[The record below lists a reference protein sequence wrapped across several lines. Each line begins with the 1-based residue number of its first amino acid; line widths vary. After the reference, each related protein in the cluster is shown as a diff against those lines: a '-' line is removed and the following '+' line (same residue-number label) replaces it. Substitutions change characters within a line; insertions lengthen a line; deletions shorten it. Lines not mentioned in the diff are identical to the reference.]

1 MHYHLIGICGTA
13 MASLA
18 GMLQAR
24 GHRVT
29 GSDENVYP
37 PMSTMLESIGIQLM
51 KGYQAS
57 HVGAPDCVVVG
68 NAIPRGNP
76 EVEETLNRRLLY
88 RSLPEILKDEFIRG
102 RRCLVVAGTHG
113 KTTTTSLAA
122 WVIDQAGLNPSF
134 LVGGVVQNFGASFR
148 VTGSDYFIIEGD
160 EYDTAYFDK
169 GPKFMHYLPEI
180 AVVNNIEF
188 DHADIYKDLDAVKLA
203 FRRLMNLVPGN
214 GRLIVGW
221 DSPHVRDVVASFGRK
236 LFTQLETFG
245 TCDDAKWQARD
256 ISVSAAQLR
265 GPQPDSP
272 AGVGRS
278 ERATTEPASNAMTSF
293 TVFREGAKWGEFTTP
308 LIGDFNIRNCLAAI
322 VAADAWGVDQQTIGD
337 ALATFKS
344 VRRRCEVRGEVKGI
358 TIIDDF
364 AHHPTAVRETLAAL
378 RTKYRDRRLIAIFE
392 PRSRT
397 SCHATFQDAYIDA
410 FAPADYV
417 IVSRVYDAQRAAEM
431 GGILDI
437 ETLIDKVGAQGKPAQ
452 AITEVDEIV
461 ANLKQELRPG
471 DVVAI
476 MSNGG
481 FGGIH
486 EKLLAVLSE
495 PPAVAGG

>member
-29 GSDENVYP
+29 GSDENVSP
-37 PMSTMLESIGIQLM
+37 PMSTMLERLGIPILR
-51 KGYQAS
+51 GYDAA
-57 HVGAPDCVVVG
+57 HLTPAPDCVVVG

-76 EVEETLNRRLLY
+76 EIEETLNRKLSY
-88 RSLPEILKDEFIRG
+88 RSLPEVLTEEFIRD
-102 RRCLVVAGTHG
+102 RRSLVVTGTHG

-122 WVIDQAGLNPSF
+122 WVMDRGGLDPSF

-148 VTGSDYFIIEGD
+148 VTDSDYFIIEGD

-169 GPKFMHYLPEI
+169 GPKFMHYLPELAI
-180 AVVNNIEF
+180 VNNIEF
-188 DHADIYKDLDAVKLA
+188 DHADIYPTLDAVKLA
-203 FRRLMNLVPGN
+203 FRRFMNTVPGN

-221 DSPHVRDVVASFGRK
+221 DSPHVREVVSEMGER

-245 TCDDAKWQARD
+245 TSGDARWQARD
-256 ISVSAAQLR
+256 IDHSGGMTRFRVFC
-265 GPQPDSP
+265 DS
-272 AGVGRS
+272 R
-278 ERATTEPASNAMTSF
+278 EWASF
-293 TVFREGAKWGEFTTP
+293 QVP
-308 LIGDFNIRNCLAAI
+308 LIGSFNVLNSLAAVI
-322 VAADAWGVDQQTIGD
+322 AADAWGVERKAIAE

-344 VRRRCEVRGEVKGI
+344 VRRRCEVRGEVNGV
-358 TIIDDF
+358 TVIDDF
-364 AHHPTAVRETLAAL
+364 AHHPTAVRETLTAL
-378 RTKYRDRRLIAIFE
+378 RLKYKDRRIIAVFE

-397 SCHATFQDAYIDA
+397 SCHATFQDDYVSA
-410 FAPADYV
+410 FSAADYV
-417 IVSRVYDAQRAAEM
+417 IISRVFDAQRAAEM
-431 GGILDI
+431 GGVLD
-437 ETLIDKVGAQGKPAQ
+437 TAKLIDDIAGQNKPAFS
-452 AITEVDEIV
+452 ITDVDEIV
-461 ANLKQELRPG
+461 QRLGTELRPG

-486 EKLLAVLSE
+486 EKLLLALQGA
-495 PPAVAGG
+495 PAGPNRS

>member
-18 GMLQAR
+18 GMLQVR

-29 GSDENVYP
+29 GSDENIYP
-37 PMSTMLESIGIQLM
+37 PMSTMLESLGIRIM
-51 KGYQAS
+51 RGYHAS
-57 HVGAPDCVVVG
+57 NLTEAPDCVVVG

-76 EVEETLNRRLLY
+76 EVEETLNRRFQY
-88 RSLPEILKDEFIRG
+88 RSLPEVLKDEFIRG
-102 RRCLVVAGTHG
+102 RRSLVIAGTHG

-122 WVIDQAGLNPSF
+122 WVLDQGGLDPSF
-134 LVGGVVQNFGASFR
+134 LVGGVVQNFGVSFR
-148 VTGSDYFIIEGD
+148 VTDGEHFIIEGD

-169 GPKFMHYLPEI
+169 GPKFMHYLPELAI
-180 AVVNNIEF
+180 VNNIEF

-214 GRLIVGW
+214 GKLIAGW
-221 DSPHVRDVVASFGRK
+221 DSPPVRDVVSSFGAN

-245 TCDDAKWQARD
+245 TSDDAKWQAGD
-256 ISVSAAQLR
+256 I
-265 GPQPDSP
+265 DF
-272 AGVGRS
+272 S
-278 ERATTEPASNAMTSF
+278 EGMTRF
-293 TVFREGAKWGEFTTP
+293 KVFRENANWAEFQTP
-308 LIGDFNIRNCLAAI
+308 LIGEFNVRNCLAVI
-322 VAADAWGVDQQTIGD
+322 IAADAWGVERSAIAD

-344 VRRRCEVRGEVKGI
+344 VRRRCEVRGEINSI
-358 TIIDDF
+358 TVIDDF

-378 RTKYRDRRLIAIFE
+378 KTKYAGRRLVAVFE

-397 SCHATFQDAYIDA
+397 SCHATFQQTYIDA

-431 GGILDI
+431 GGVLDI
-437 ETLIDKVGAQGKPAQ
+437 SKLIEDISAQNKPAF
-452 AITEVDEIV
+452 AITDVDEIV
-461 ANLKQELRPG
+461 GSLSAELRSG

-486 EKLLAVLSE
+486 EKLLEVLSE

>member
-18 GMLQAR
+18 GMLEAR

-37 PMSTMLESIGIQLM
+37 PMSTMLESLGIQIM
-51 KGYQAS
+51 RGYAAANLDS
-57 HVGAPDCVVVG
+57 TPDCVVVG

-76 EVEETLNRRLLY
+76 EVEETLKRRLVF
-88 RSLPEILKDEFIRG
+88 RSLPEVLKEEFIRG
-102 RRCLVVAGTHG
+102 RRSLVIAGTHG

-122 WVIDQAGLNPSF
+122 WMIDQAGLNPSF
-134 LVGGVVQNFGASFR
+134 LVGGVVQNFGVSFR
-148 VTGSDYFIIEGD
+148 VTDSDYFIIEGD

-180 AVVNNIEF
+180 AAVNNIEF

-214 GRLIVGW
+214 GKLIVGW
-221 DSPHVRDVVASFGRK
+221 DSPPVREVVASFGAK

-256 ISVSAAQLR
+256 L
-265 GPQPDSP
+265 
-272 AGVGRS
+272 
-278 ERATTEPASNAMTSF
+278 
-293 TVFREGAKWGEFTTP
+293 EFTEGSTRFNVYRDGSEWATFSTP
-308 LIGDFNIRNCLAAI
+308 LIGEFNVRNCLAVI
-322 VAADAWGVDQQTIGD
+322 VAADAWGIERQAIAD
-337 ALATFKS
+337 ALASFKS
-344 VRRRCEVRGEVKGI
+344 VRRRCEVRGERNGI
-358 TIIDDF
+358 TVIDDF

-378 RTKYRDRRLIAIFE
+378 KVKYKDRRLVAVFE

-397 SCHATFQDAYIDA
+397 SSHATFQQRYIDA
-410 FAPADYV
+410 FGPADYV

-431 GGILDI
+431 GGVLDI
-437 ETLIDKVGAQGKPAQ
+437 EKLIEDIAAQKKPAH
-452 AITEVDEIV
+452 AITDVDEIV
-461 ANLKQELRPG
+461 DSLKRELRSG

-486 EKLLAVLSE
+486 EKLLAAL
-495 PPAVAGG
+495 GGV